1 MGGKTKKHAMK
12 LFDRIAERYDLL
24 NRIISF
30 GMDTKWRK
38 RVVELILEVN
48 PEKVLDLAT
57 GTGDVARLLKR
68 KAPHLKITGLD
79 SSSKMLETAKKR
91 LKDGEFI
98 VGDAHNLPFDDR
110 SFDAITVAFGFRN
123 FSDRRRV
130 LRECRRVLKRKG
142 RLVILELLPP
152 NTKRFTGKIYSFY
165 LKTWVPFV
173 GGLFSGDFHAYRY
186 LSTSVLNFLTPDQ
199 IVEMMKEEGF
209 EMSFEPLF
217 FSVAGIFIGDLIL

>member
-1 MGGKTKKHAMK
+1 MR
-12 LFDRIAERYDLL
+12 LFDRIAEKYDLL
-24 NRIISF
+24 NRILSF

-68 KAPHLKITGLD
+68 KAPHLEITGLD
-79 SSSKMLETAKKR
+79 SSSKMLEIAEKR

-98 VGDAHNLPFDDR
+98 VGDAHNLPFYDR

-209 EMSFEPLF
+209 EVSFEPLF
-217 FSVAGIFIGDLIL
+217 FSVAGIFIGDLIW

>member
-1 MGGKTKKHAMK
+1 MK

-68 KAPHLKITGLD
+68 KAPHLEITGLD
-79 SSSKMLETAKKR
+79 SSSKMLEIAEKR

-98 VGDAHNLPFDDR
+98 VGDAHNLPFYDR

-123 FSDRRRV
+123 FSDRRKV

-209 EMSFEPLF
+209 EVSFEPLF